1 MLLDPATLQA
11 VIPGCHAVQKVSD
24 THFRADVTI
33 GIGPV
38 KGRYRADV
46 KLSDLDP
53 PRAVTLGGAA
63 EGALGFG
70 SGEGRITLVPAENG
84 GTTVRY
90 VYEAAIGG
98 KVASIGGRLLDGAAR
113 VIIGQFFAALARQAG
128 GGAATR
134 LEFRFR
140 KAAALVRRRPM
151 KPAAFDYVRA
161 EHLDEALE
169 VLGREGSDARIIAG
183 GQSLMAMLN
192 MRLARPKT
200 LIDIMRLP
208 ELARVE
214 RQGGIVT
221 VGAGVRQAALL
232 EWSDLGESL
241 RLAALALPW
250 TGHAQTRSR
259 GTVCGSIAH
268 ADPSAEMP
276 LVLRALGGE
285 VHLRSARRR
294 RRVAA
299 KEFFTGMM
307 ATARAD
313 DELIEAVSFPADQKR
328 CAFRE
333 VARRHGDFAI
343 VACAAVATADG
354 VRLAV
359 GGVADMPAARDFP
372 RLEGS
377 ALDDALNAFAYEL
390 DARDDV
396 HATARYRRDL
406 VRMIGRDL
414 VREVLP

>member
-1 MLLDPATLQA
+1 
-11 VIPGCHAVQKVSD
+11 
-24 THFRADVTI
+24 
-33 GIGPV
+33 
-38 KGRYRADV
+38 
-46 KLSDLDP
+46 
-53 PRAVTLGGAA
+53 
-63 EGALGFG
+63 
-70 SGEGRITLVPAENG
+70 
-84 GTTVRY
+84 
-90 VYEAAIGG
+90 
-98 KVASIGGRLLDGAAR
+98 
-113 VIIGQFFAALARQAG
+113 
-128 GGAATR
+128 
-134 LEFRFR
+134 
-140 KAAALVRRRPM
+140 M

-169 VLGREGSDARIIAG
+169 VLRQEGSDARVIAG

-208 ELARVE
+208 ELAR
-214 RQGGIVT
+214 IDAKADIIT

-232 EWSDLGESL
+232 AWPDLGRNL
-241 RLAALALPW
+241 QLIALALPW

-268 ADPSAEMP
+268 ADPSAELP
-276 LVLRALGGE
+276 LVLQALGGE

-299 KEFFTGMM
+299 KDFFTGMM

-313 DELIEAVSFPADQKR
+313 EELIEAVSFPATAKR

-343 VACAAVATADG
+343 VALAAVKTAGG
-354 VRLAV
+354 VRLAI
-359 GGVADMPAARDFP
+359 GGVADMPVAQDFP
-372 RLEGS
+372 GLEGS

-414 VREVLP
+414 VREVMQ